1 MKIIFLKAYDFPLGG
16 ASQNRLLGICR
27 GLAEEGHHLEVHQ
40 YSPSKLDL
48 KLNTL
53 KSHLYKG
60 IRIYNHAWRWSPV
73 KSKYAQ
79 TTGLISGIIS
89 CFFSILRSNKAEH
102 IDYIFMNT
110 EKNIYILPFFIISRL
125 MGSKF
130 GRDLNEYPLVV
141 LKPER
146 FNRLQGKYK
155 ISTNYRWFDV
165 VFIIS
170 KDLINYYSP
179 YLNKRSKILY
189 LPVTVD
195 FDRFPF
201 PVESLEGLNYITYCG
216 DLSDSKD
223 GIFTLI
229 RAFKIVRKVFP
240 EIKLK
245 LIGQNSDS
253 KYMSILND
261 LIADLK
267 LSDHI
272 VFTGYV
278 HPDKMPGEL
287 YKSRLLVLSRPESI
301 QNRGGFPT
309 KLGEYLATG
318 IPVAVTS
325 VGEIQLYLKDEIN
338 AYMAKPGD
346 IESFADCMKR
356 ALTDKGKALKVGLAG
371 RNTALEHFSHRR
383 QGKIISDFLTDKN

>member
-1 MKIIFLKAYDFPLGG
+1 VKIIFLKAYDFPFGG

-53 KSHLYKG
+53 KSQEYKG
-60 IRIYNHAWRWSPV
+60 IHIYNHAWRWSPV
-73 KSKYAQ
+73 RSKHTQAI
-79 TTGLISGIIS
+79 GLISGILS
-89 CFFSILRSNKAEH
+89 CFFSILRSNKNGH

-110 EKNIYILPFFIISRL
+110 EKNIYLFPFFIISRL
-125 MGSKF
+125 IGAKF
-130 GRDLNEYPLVV
+130 GRDLNEYPIAI
-141 LKPER
+141 LKPVK
-146 FNRLQGKYK
+146 FNELLKKYK

-179 YLNKRSKILY
+179 LLNKRSRILY

-201 PVESLEGLNYITYCG
+201 PVDSLEELNYITYCG

-223 GIFTLI
+223 GILTLI
-229 RAFKIVRKVFP
+229 RAFEIVRNGFP

-245 LIGQNSDS
+245 LIGQNSDTN
-253 KYMSILND
+253 YMSNLNK
-261 LIADLK
+261 LIDDLK
-267 LSDHI
+267 LSDQI

-287 YKSRLLVLSRPESI
+287 YNSRLLVLSRPENI

-325 VGEIQLYLKDEIN
+325 VGEIPFYLKDEIN
-338 AYMAKPGD
+338 AYLAEPGD
-346 IESFADCMKR
+346 IESFAGSMKR

-371 RNTALEHFSHRR
+371 RNTALEHFSHKR
-383 QGKIISDFLTDKN
+383 QGRIISDFLTNNK